1 VKTSRQEAGF
11 GLVETLVAVVILG
24 ITTIAALQMFSQF
37 SRNFSSSRQRDAIAT
52 LITSD
57 LAALRSELNVWKIGS
72 DGSYAPPEAA
82 CGSNTLATAVRSD
95 LPSPFPATTMITGG
109 ANTSGP
115 LQGVQITRTITIPAD
130 NGNAFNVSYA
140 AASGTSVEV
149 NTSTTLVP
157 PALAWCP

>member
-1 VKTSRQEAGF
+1 VKTSCHEAGF

-37 SRNFSSSRQRDAIAT
+37 SRNFSSSRQRDGIST

-57 LAALRSELNVWKIGS
+57 LAQLRSRLNNWSAGS
-72 DGSYAPPEAA
+72 DGSYTPPEAA

-95 LPSPFPATTMITGG
+95 LPSSFPATAMITGE

-115 LQGVQITRTITIPAD
+115 LRGVQITRTISISAN
-130 NGNAFNVSYA
+130 NGNAFNVSYT
-140 AASGTSVEV
+140 AASGTSIEV

>member
-1 VKTSRQEAGF
+1 MKDAHQEAGF

-24 ITTIAALQMFSQF
+24 ITTIAALQMFSLF
-37 SRNFSSSRQRDAIAT
+37 SRNFTTSRQRDGIST
-52 LITSD
+52 LISSD
-57 LAALRSELNVWKIGS
+57 LAQLRSKLTTWSAAS
-72 DGSYAPPEAA
+72 DGNYSPPEAA
-82 CGSNTLATAVRSD
+82 CGSNTLAAAVRSD
-95 LPSPFPATTMITGG
+95 LASSFPATATITSG
-109 ANTSGP
+109 ANSSGP
-115 LQGVQITRTITIPAD
+115 LQNVQITRTITIPAD